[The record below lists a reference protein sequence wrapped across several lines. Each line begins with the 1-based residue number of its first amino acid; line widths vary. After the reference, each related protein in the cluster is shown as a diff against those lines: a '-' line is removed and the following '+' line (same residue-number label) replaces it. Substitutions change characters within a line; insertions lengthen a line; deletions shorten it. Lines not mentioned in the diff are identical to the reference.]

1 MVTGWLFATS
11 EPMKQI
17 RSAPI
22 QSLYD
27 TVEAERPTERF
38 IAAVDGA
45 WQMRAELSTLF
56 VPRNRATLPAT

>member
-1 MVTGWLFATS
+1 MTGWLFATS

-27 TVEAERPTERF
+27 TVEADTPSDCF
-38 IAAVDGA
+38 IATVDGE

-56 VPRNRATLPAT
+56 VPRNRATLPAA